1 VGVGPASPVRSA
13 KRCDSGE
20 WVTEPAAQLWSAA
33 MGPARL
39 AREVP
44 AMTRGRSVLLAVALV
59 LLASVRAGA
68 GVPLHVVTTSTDLKS
83 LVEAVGGDRVR
94 VVSLAPPIHEPH
106 VVEVKP
112 SQLAELRAATLLVRI
127 GLDHEPWLAR
137 LLTTVNAPRL
147 SPGGPADVDTSKGI
161 ELLQTET
168 ARVRPERGVHVHGF
182 GNPHYWLDPENA
194 RPITASI
201 LEALGRAVPADRDV
215 FERNRNRFLVD
226 LERRLVRWTE
236 ATQAYRGTRVV
247 VAHDSW
253 PYFARRFGLE
263 IAAALEPTPG
273 VPPSPS
279 YLASLIER
287 MKATGIRLVI
297 AGPES
302 DAALVKQVAAR
313 SGARAVTLVP
323 SVGGDPAARDYLSLF
338 DLDVERLREALSGS
352 R

>member
-1 VGVGPASPVRSA
+1 
-13 KRCDSGE
+13 
-20 WVTEPAAQLWSAA
+20 
-33 MGPARL
+33 M
-39 AREVP
+39 
-44 AMTRGRSVLLAVALV
+44 LLAVALI
-59 LLASVRAGA
+59 LLAAGRATA
-68 GVPLHVVTTSTDLKS
+68 GPLHVVTTSTDLKS
-83 LVEAVGGDRVR
+83 LVEVVGGDRVR

-112 SQLAELRAATLLVRI
+112 SQLAELRAAALLVRI

-137 LLTTVNAPRL
+137 LLTTVNASRL
-147 SPGGPADVDTSKGI
+147 SPGGPGDVDASRGV

-201 LEALGRAVPADRDV
+201 LAALGRAAPADRDV

-226 LERRLVRWTE
+226 LDRRLGRWTE
-236 ATQAYRGTRVV
+236 AMKPYRGVRVV

-253 PYFARRFGLE
+253 PYFARRFGFE
-263 IAAALEPTPG
+263 IAGALEPTPG

-279 YLASLIER
+279 YLASLMER
-287 MKATGIRLVI
+287 MKETRIRLVI

-313 SGARAVTLVP
+313 SGARAVTLIP
-323 SVGGDPAARDYLSLF
+323 SVGGDPAAPDYLSLF
-338 DLDVERLREALSGS
+338 DLDVERLRETLSGS